1 MATALASPDMALF
14 GRPASAAAF
23 LQLAGQI
30 AINAHPDSLLL
41 QIEAATLKALN
52 CERVTI
58 FVHDPDTQEIS
69 SQHATGDEDIRLSIE
84 HGVAGCSVRTHRTVN
99 VPDARRD
106 PRFYP
111 DIDQRTGFR
120 TRNLL
125 SVPLRGPDGAVMGAL
140 EMVNRRQGAFT
151 AADEELATALG
162 ALAGMVL
169 QGRAL
174 LEAQARRQHLEREL
188 DVARGIQRS
197 LLPQQDPEIDG
208 FDVSGWN
215 LPAEATGGDFY
226 DYFLLPN
233 GHHALVLAD
242 VAGHGLG
249 SSLLACECRALV
261 RANAAASSD
270 VAEILA
276 RTNAFLHSDL
286 HDERFVTMFLASLDP
301 ATSRLTYV
309 SAGHPAILHCGSST
323 APCCRAIDSTTL
335 PLGILPDL
343 HIEAETLQ
351 LSSGQ
356 TLLLLTDGFY
366 EWANDAEEP
375 FGEDRIMDVVAR
387 HHTEAASGLIS
398 RLWDAVR
405 RFSGGTPQGDD
416 LTAVVIK
423 RH

>member
-1 MATALASPDMALF
+1 VNANPD
-14 GRPASAAAF
+14 G
-23 LQLAGQI
+23 
-30 AINAHPDSLLL
+30 LLS
-41 QIEAATLKALN
+41 QIEAATLKAMN

-58 FVHDPDTQEIS
+58 FVHNPVTHELS
-69 SQHATGDEDIRLSIE
+69 SQQATGDDAIRISIE
-84 HGVAGCSVRTHRTVN
+84 HGVAGCSVRTRRTVN

-106 PRFYP
+106 PRFCP
-111 DIDQRTGFR
+111 DVDLRTGFR

-140 EMVNRRQGAFT
+140 EMVNRRQGAFSD
-151 AADEELATALG
+151 ADEELATALG

-188 DVARGIQRS
+188 DVAKRIQRS
-197 LLPQQDPEIDG
+197 LLPQEDPAIDG

-226 DYFLLPN
+226 DHFLLAN
-233 GHHALVLAD
+233 GHQALVLAD

-261 RANAAASSD
+261 RANAAVSSD

-301 ATSRLTYV
+301 DTSQLTYV
-309 SAGHPAILHCGSST
+309 SAGHPSLLHCGQT
-323 APCCRAIDSTTL
+323 AAPCCRALDSTTL

-343 HIEAETLQ
+343 HIEPETLR
-351 LSSGQ
+351 LRSGE

-366 EWANDAEEP
+366 EWANEADEP
-375 FGEDRIMDVVAR
+375 FGEERIMEVVRR
-387 HHTEAASGLIS
+387 HHEEPASGIIA
-398 RLWDAVR
+398 RLWDSVR
-405 RFSGGTPQGDD
+405 RFASTTSQGDD
-416 LTAVVIK
+416 LTALVIK
-423 RH
+423 RL